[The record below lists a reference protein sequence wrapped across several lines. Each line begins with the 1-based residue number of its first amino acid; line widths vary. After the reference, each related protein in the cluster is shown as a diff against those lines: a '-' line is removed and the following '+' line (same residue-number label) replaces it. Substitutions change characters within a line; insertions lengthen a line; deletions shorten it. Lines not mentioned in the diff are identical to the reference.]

1 MNAEPPAEELSPAEQ
16 RLVRLLALLRAERVD
31 APALA
36 SAVVR
41 TARWQLVVREL
52 ARSLASI
59 AVAVVE
65 GAGLLFGFGAQG
77 RRGRQ

>member
-1 MNAEPPAEELSPAEQ
+1 MNDEPAAEELSPAEQ

-31 APALA
+31 APGLA
-36 SAVVR
+36 SAVAR

-59 AVAVVE
+59 AVAVAE
-65 GAGLLFGFGAQG
+65 GVGLLFGLGGQG
-77 RRGRQ
+77 GRGRQ